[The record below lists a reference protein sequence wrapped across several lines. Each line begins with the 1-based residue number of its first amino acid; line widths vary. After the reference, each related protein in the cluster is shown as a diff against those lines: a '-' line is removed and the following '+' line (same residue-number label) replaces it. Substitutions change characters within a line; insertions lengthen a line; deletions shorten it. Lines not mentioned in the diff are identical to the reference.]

1 MSKHQKMLR
10 GLLIPLITFCIVSLN
25 SHLSSAQAERK
36 KQDPNPQAR
45 YVGKYDMDGNI
56 IQFALQN
63 GRLVLVVPGAP
74 IQELEYVGK
83 NKFQSKVFTDQYF
96 VFEQSN
102 GAVVE
107 VNTGEGGPFKGKKV
121 SDLGELLSVTMDS
134 LLTVE
139 KSTEHF
145 LLRYNGV
152 DADVADSVAMDM
164 EKNYTRIL
172 HDFKLKKI
180 PTVTVRIYPDLESF
194 HKGINFPSASDQ
206 VLATAFGKDDIRMV
220 SPKNAGPERWMFAY
234 AAPHEFTHCVHLNI
248 DYSPNN
254 PRWLWEG
261 VAQYEAQ
268 WFFDPN
274 ELENIKK
281 KEFPS
286 LASLDQGMEYMLGFV
301 VIEAIKDLW
310 GFDTVIG
317 LIKNHGNVQKVL
329 NIDQRKFEEKIFE
342 RIYAKYVQK

>member
-1 MSKHQKMLR
+1 MQR
-10 GLLIPLITFCIVSLN
+10 GLLIPIFTLYIVSLTT
-25 SHLSSAQAERK
+25 HFTSAQTERK

-45 YVGKYDMDGNI
+45 YVGKYGMDGNV

-63 GRLVLVVPGAP
+63 GSLVLVVPGAP
-74 IQELEYVGK
+74 IQELEYLGK
-83 NKFQSKVFTDQYF
+83 NKFQSKVFTGQHF
-96 VFEQSN
+96 VFVESN

-107 VNTGEGGPFKGKKV
+107 VNTGAQEGAFKGKKV
-121 SDLGELLSVTMDS
+121 SDRVELLSIAMDS
-134 LLTVE
+134 LLLLK

-145 LLRYNGV
+145 LLRYSSV
-152 DADVADSVAMDM
+152 DAGVVDSIAMDM

-172 HDFKLKKI
+172 HDFKLEKI
-180 PTVTVRIYPDLESF
+180 PMITVRIYPDLESF
-194 HKGINFPSASDQ
+194 HKGINFPGASDQ

-220 SPKNAGPERWMFAY
+220 SPKNAGPERWMWAY

-301 VIEAIKDLW
+301 VIEAIKDMW
-310 GFDTVIG
+310 GFDTVIA

-342 RIYAKYVQK
+342 RIYAKYIAK

>member
-1 MSKHQKMLR
+1 MQR
-10 GLLIPLITFCIVSLN
+10 GLLIPLITLYIVSLTT
-25 SHLSSAQAERK
+25 HLSSAQAERK
-36 KQDPNPQAR
+36 NQNPNPQAR
-45 YVGKYDMDGNI
+45 YVGKYEMDGNI

-63 GRLVLVVPGAP
+63 GSLVLVVPGAP
-74 IQELEYVGK
+74 IQELEYLGK
-83 NKFQSKVFTDQYF
+83 NKFQSKVFTDQRF
-96 VFEQSN
+96 VFKESN
-102 GAVVE
+102 GEVVE
-107 VNTGEGGPFKGKKV
+107 VNTGEQQGAFKGKKV
-121 SDLGELLSVTMDS
+121 SDQVELLSVTMDS
-134 LLTVE
+134 LLTFE

-145 LLRYNGV
+145 LLRYSGV
-152 DADVADSVAMDM
+152 DADVTDSLAMDM

-172 HDFKLKKI
+172 HDFKLEKI
-180 PTVTVRIYPDLESF
+180 PRINVRIYPDLESF
-194 HKGINFPSASDQ
+194 HNGINFPGAPDQ

-274 ELENIKK
+274 ELENIRK

-286 LASLDQGMEYMLGFV
+286 LASLNQGMEYMLGFV

-317 LIKNHGNVQKVL
+317 LIKNQGDVQKVL
-329 NIDQRKFEEKIFE
+329 SIDQRKFEEKLFE
-342 RIYAKYVQK
+342 RIYSKYIQK